1 MKELLL
7 VGAGSCLGGMARYI
21 VSLAFKNLSDYP
33 LATFTA
39 NIIGCFIIGVLWTVT
54 NKYSNMSNSIS
65 LFLMVGFCGGFTT
78 FSSFSKASIMMML
91 SGHYLPFLLYSFGS
105 VILGLIAVVFGAAL
119 AK

>member
-65 LFLMVGFCGGFTT
+65 LFLMVGFCGG
-78 FSSFSKASIMMML
+78 L
-91 SGHYLPFLLYSFGS
+91 LGNNQHYLLHEVHY
-105 VILGLIAVVFGAAL
+105 VVCLFD
-119 AK
+119 